1 MSTPSIAPV
10 APPPA
15 RISDLVSSTLQ
26 VSAAEPVAGVAKLW
40 DLHPGDDG
48 MAVVGG
54 ARVRYLSRSRF
65 FLQLGRKF
73 GYALF
78 ENRPVELLAEEGS
91 AVDADVDPIEV
102 ISLASQREPER
113 VFDDILVLRGGAFVG
128 LVSMR
133 SLIVHHRRLL
143 VSGMAERAQ
152 LEETNRRL
160 SELNRLQ
167 GELVAGLASELR
179 TPISTVL
186 GIARSLAA
194 DPVSALRHGAALDA
208 LVARSASVLS
218 FVDDL
223 SDLTRLEAGGLEPR
237 PEEVDLVALL
247 DATLEEL
254 AAQPG
259 GRVPAG
265 PVGVH
270 GTRRVRIDPMF
281 VRRIVCGLLGTVA
294 AAAGASL
301 AASTLDGALTLDL
314 VLTGAERDA
323 PHFDRLLASSDGDAS
338 RRDGPALRLAVVRGL
353 TTRLA
358 GTLGAEAGRLWV
370 RLPLASQ

>member
-1 MSTPSIAPV
+1 MSTHSTAPLTQSLT
-10 APPPA
+10 

-26 VSAAEPVAGVAKLW
+26 VSAEEPVAGVAKLW

-54 ARVRYLSRSRF
+54 TRVRYLSRSRF

-133 SLIVHHRRLL
+133 SLIVHHRGLL

-194 DPVSALRHGAALDA
+194 DPVSALRHGSALDA

-265 PVGVH
+265 PVSVH

-281 VRRIVCGLLGTVA
+281 VRRIVCGLLGTAA

-323 PHFDRLLASSDGDAS
+323 PHFDRLLASSGGDAS

-353 TTRLA
+353 TARLA

>member
-194 DPVSALRHGAALDA
+194 DPVSALRHGA
-208 LVARSASVLS
+208 
-218 FVDDL
+218 
-223 SDLTRLEAGGLEPR
+223 
-237 PEEVDLVALL
+237 
-247 DATLEEL
+247 
-254 AAQPG
+254 G
-259 GRVPAG
+259 GRASAG
-265 PVGVH
+265 
-270 GTRRVRIDPMF
+270 M
-281 VRRIVCGLLGTVA
+281 
-294 AAAGASL
+294 
-301 AASTLDGALTLDL
+301 
-314 VLTGAERDA
+314 AERSRGRRRQ
-323 PHFDRLLASSDGDAS
+323 PLRSVRAS
-338 RRDGPALRLAVVRGL
+338 R
-353 TTRLA
+353 
-358 GTLGAEAGRLWV
+358 
-370 RLPLASQ
+370 